1 MSRVTVITM
10 FLCCVSTGVQAQSGA
25 ALVPELMPARPLA
38 GMEMVRPRSHV
49 LGGLHLS
56 ALGLVG
62 TAAFSLSEQRDRT
75 AEVVV
80 GFGRAHSSYVPD
92 ALINGILYTQALH
105 ILPVYLGLRF
115 TLARGGGTPV
125 SWSWYVRG
133 GAGPALGLVTPMGL
147 EFFDALRATTVHW
160 GLGVYAASGLE
171 FVVDHSVALFVQVG
185 AEGIGFLP
193 SLNDRSALLGPS
205 VTFGV
210 GRLLP

>member
-1 MSRVTVITM
+1 MKRVAVIGVLL
-10 FLCCVSTGVQAQSGA
+10 FCVGTGGQAQSGA
-25 ALVPELMPARPLA
+25 AASPELIRAAPSA
-38 GMEMVRPRSHV
+38 GMEMLRPRSHV

-56 ALGLVG
+56 AIGLVG
-62 TAAFSLSEQRDRT
+62 TAALSLSDHRDRT

-80 GFGRAHSSYVPD
+80 GIGRAHSSYVPD
-92 ALINGILYTQALH
+92 ALINGVLYAQALH

-147 EFFDALRATTVHW
+147 EFFDAMRASTFHW

-171 FVVDHSVALFVQVG
+171 FAVDNSMAFFVQVG

-193 SLNDRSALLGPS
+193 SLDDRSALLGPS